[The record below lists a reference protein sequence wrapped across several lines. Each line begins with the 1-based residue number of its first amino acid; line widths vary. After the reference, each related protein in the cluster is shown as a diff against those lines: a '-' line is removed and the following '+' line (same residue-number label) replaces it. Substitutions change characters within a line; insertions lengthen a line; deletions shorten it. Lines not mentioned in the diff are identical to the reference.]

1 MMTIVYFSKKAV
13 VGVCLSCLTLS
24 SVNGF
29 CALTQNV
36 NIKVKILQATCVV
49 NNNQEI
55 RLHFGDDLI
64 TKNIDGSNYRKNI
77 DYTLSCSGS
86 RADLKLRLSGDEA
99 EFNANYLQS
108 SMDNLGVAFYAD
120 SLLLKNGEWLNFQS
134 SKLPVLSA
142 APVKADGAQLV
153 GGKFAASAVLQVE
166 YQ

>member
-1 MMTIVYFSKKAV
+1 MAMVNFNKKGV
-13 VGVCLSCLTLS
+13 VGVCLSCLILS
-24 SVNGF
+24 SINGF

-55 RLHFGDDLI
+55 RIRFGDDLI

-86 RADLKLRLSGDEA
+86 SSADLKLRLSGDKA
-99 EFNANYLQS
+99 QFNADYLQT
-108 SMDNLGVAFYAD
+108 SMDSLGVAFFVD
-120 SLLLKNGEWLNFQS
+120 NSLLKNGEWLNFKN

-142 APVKADGAQLV
+142 APVKADGAEFV
-153 GGKFAASAVLQVE
+153 GGKFSASGVLQVE

>member
-1 MMTIVYFSKKAV
+1 MMAIAYFNKKAV

-55 RLHFGDDLI
+55 RIHFGDDLI
-64 TKNIDGSNYRKNI
+64 SENIDGSNYRKNI
-77 DYTLSCSGS
+77 DYTLSCSGGS
-86 RADLKLRLSGDEA
+86 TDLKLRLSGDEA
-99 EFNANYLQS
+99 EFNADYLQT
-108 SMDNLGVAFYAD
+108 SMDSLGVTFFAD
-120 SLLLKNGEWLNFQS
+120 SSLLKNGEWLNF
-134 SKLPVLSA
+134 KNNVLPVLSA
-142 APVKADGAQLV
+142 APVKANGAELI
-153 GGKFAASAVLQVE
+153 GGTFSANAVLQVE